1 LVTINLVFCVIQHTT
16 KHWTTCLQCDT
27 RLSRCHVICYSAG
40 YDLLRNLQ
48 IPKSGGGEYKIRCM
62 ISAYNAE
69 SKEAR
74 CYVEVTEKIRQKKLE
89 DSMTAMGAKLAGP
102 PTTFSADQAGKKSSY
117 DNECA
122 ASLFSVH
129 QDSNKPGWTL
139 VERGTPSVEPREM
152 VRARAGDAVA
162 REHEDLVV
170 ERLVM
175 LENPGDYGHDGTV
188 LGKHKAADGGAAPF
202 VEAECCRSGKK
213 SKPGAMGTDEQK
225 RCKGSLINDIDEQM
239 QRWAGLMKLAVE
251 NEELKKM
258 NHEISKEKDI
268 IKTNADE
275 LKTRTKALE
284 AGTLDLQTRNEALEA
299 GALELQTRNEALEAE
314 KLELQKS
321 NEALEEENQTLDSIE
336 NDLLRRNEM
345 LASIADGELTASSD
359 AHRAAIAANERRRAQ
374 CVEFNR
380 PIASLLPAAGFIVLK
395 DASYTSQTW
404 MLRFHMDYGN
414 MDITEDELKKAF
426 AKCNPIGCN
435 MAQNGGI
442 GYALLRHNKKTSLGK
457 LMSTL
462 FRHFGFASRV
472 EFLDPDS
479 YGKLLAS
486 PNRYT
491 HWYVGMFNTFI
502 AKVLQASDQALS
514 ASGWPMGPGIFA
526 GA

>member
-1 LVTINLVFCVIQHTT
+1 MKNL
-16 KHWTTCLQCDT
+16 K
-27 RLSRCHVICYSAG
+27 
-40 YDLLRNLQ
+40 
-48 IPKSGGGEYKIRCM
+48 IPKSGGGEYEIRCM

-74 CYVEVTEKIRQKKLE
+74 CYVELAEKVREKKLTSCME
-89 DSMTAMGAKLAGP
+89 AMDATQVV
-102 PTTFSADQAGKKSSY
+102 PTTFSANQTGQKSSY
-117 DNECA
+117 DDECA

-139 VERGTPSVEPREM
+139 VKRGTPSVEPREM

-170 ERLVM
+170 ERRVM

-188 LGKHKAADGGAAPF
+188 LGKQKAADGGAAPF
-202 VEAECCRSGKK
+202 VEADCCRSGKK
-213 SKPGAMGTDEQK
+213 SKPGSTGTNEQK
-225 RCKGSLINDIDEQM
+225 RCKGSLINDIGEQM
-239 QRWAGLMKLAVE
+239 QRWAGLMELAVE

-284 AGTLDLQTRNEALEA
+284 AGTLDLQTRNEALEAGALELQTRNEALEAGALELQTRNGALEA

>member
-1 LVTINLVFCVIQHTT
+1 MKNL
-16 KHWTTCLQCDT
+16 K
-27 RLSRCHVICYSAG
+27 
-40 YDLLRNLQ
+40 
-48 IPKSGGGEYKIRCM
+48 IPKSGGGEYEIRCM

-74 CYVEVTEKIRQKKLE
+74 CYVELAEKVREKKLTSCME
-89 DSMTAMGAKLAGP
+89 AMDATQVV
-102 PTTFSADQAGKKSSY
+102 PTTFSANQTGQKSSY
-117 DNECA
+117 DDECA

-139 VERGTPSVEPREM
+139 VKRGTPSVEPREM

-170 ERLVM
+170 ERRVM

-188 LGKHKAADGGAAPF
+188 LGKQKAADGGAAPF
-202 VEAECCRSGKK
+202 VEADCCRSGKK
-213 SKPGAMGTDEQK
+213 SKPGSTGTNEQK
-225 RCKGSLINDIDEQM
+225 RCKGSLINDIGEQM
-239 QRWAGLMKLAVE
+239 QRWAGLMELAVE

-275 LKTRTKALE
+275 LKTRTK
-284 AGTLDLQTRNEALEA
+284 ALEA